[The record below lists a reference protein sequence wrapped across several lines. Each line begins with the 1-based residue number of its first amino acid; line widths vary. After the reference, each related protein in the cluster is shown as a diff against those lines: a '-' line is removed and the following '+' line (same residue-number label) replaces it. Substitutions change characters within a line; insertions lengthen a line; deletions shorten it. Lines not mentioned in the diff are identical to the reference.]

1 VLEMTRSIVLTLV
14 LLLTGCSLLDG
25 IPEKTVVDTLCITV
39 KKKGWSVNNTPK
51 IIRDAKAWNRQID
64 RHCGV
69 ADKVAIR

>member
-1 VLEMTRSIVLTLV
+1 MIRPIALTLV

-39 KKKGWSVNNTPK
+39 KKKGWSTNDTPK
-51 IIRDAKAWNRQID
+51 TIRDARAWNQQIH
-64 RHCGV
+64 RHCGA

>member
-1 VLEMTRSIVLTLV
+1 MTRLIVLTLV

-39 KKKGWSVNNTPK
+39 KKKGWSANDTPK
-51 IIRDAKAWNRQID
+51 AIRDAKAWNRQID

>member
-1 VLEMTRSIVLTLV
+1 VFFARR
-14 LLLTGCSLLDG
+14 

-39 KKKGWSVNNTPK
+39 KKKGWSANDTPK
-51 IIRDAKAWNRQID
+51 TIRDAKAWNRQID

>member
-1 VLEMTRSIVLTLV
+1 M
-14 LLLTGCSLLDG
+14 LDG

-39 KKKGWSVNNTPK
+39 KKKGWSADDTPK
-51 IIRDAKAWNRQID
+51 TIQDARAWNRQID